1 MFVPPVLFVFP
12 VSLTKIIPRSVATPV
27 ISSSTSGNP
36 TLLNNF
42 KVRVERMFSLGSSAG
57 TGGAD
62 TFSLLGTGGGGG
74 LATFFS
80 VTCAFL
86 SLL

>member
-27 ISSSTSGNP
+27 ISSSTRGNP
-36 TLLNNF
+36 TVLSNF
-42 KVRVERMFSLGSSAG
+42 KVRAEHMVSLGSSAG

-62 TFSLLGTGGGGG
+62 TFPLLGSGGGGD
-74 LATFFS
+74 TFFS
-80 VTCAFL
+80 VTCPFL
-86 SLL
+86 SLV